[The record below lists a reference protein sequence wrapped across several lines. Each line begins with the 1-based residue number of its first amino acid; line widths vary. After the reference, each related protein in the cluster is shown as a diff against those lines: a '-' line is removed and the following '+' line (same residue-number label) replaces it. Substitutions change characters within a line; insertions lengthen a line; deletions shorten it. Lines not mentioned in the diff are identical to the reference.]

1 MRENAL
7 TGDQLQP
14 LAYSVKEACKVTSLG
29 RTYLYLLIKEG
40 RLEVRKIGNRT
51 IIPAASLHALI
62 ESGTT

>member
-1 MRENAL
+1 MRESPAPSAP
-7 TGDQLQP
+7 LQP

-62 ESGTT
+62 EGGEA

>member
-1 MRENAL
+1 
-7 TGDQLQP
+7 
-14 LAYSVKEACKVTSLG
+14 VKEACKVTSLG

-62 ESGTT
+62 EGGAA